1 MHQSS
6 EKSSKSINLSLVK
19 QGNEVENVQ
28 DEQWQDEAQREVME
42 LLTRTGKHKDQQQE
56 KRALL
61 D

>member
-6 EKSSKSINLSLVK
+6 EKSSKSINLPLVK

-42 LLTRTGKHKDQQQE
+42 LLTRIGKHKDQQQE